1 MLSQAPSILA
11 AFGRGTA
18 EGLQFNVV
26 VAAVTAAIA
35 AGLSGHRRA
44 DRTSLLWS
52 GAVLAAGWFVGE
64 GIRLASVASTG
75 ALVAG
80 WAIAGL
86 SVGYVLPAVTGAYV
100 GRMVHKGTGYLSA
113 AMVAAMIVPAL
124 ASVGDTVG
132 GVLARLLA

>member
-1 MLSQAPSILA
+1 MLTQASTLLA

-18 EGLQFNVV
+18 AGLQFNVI
-26 VAAVTAAIA
+26 AAALTAALA

-52 GAVLAAGWFVGE
+52 GGVVLAGWLIGE

-86 SVGYVLPAVTGAYV
+86 SVGYVLPAVTGAYI

-113 AMVAAMIVPAL
+113 AAVAAMMVPAL
-124 ASVGDTVG
+124 ASVGDTFG